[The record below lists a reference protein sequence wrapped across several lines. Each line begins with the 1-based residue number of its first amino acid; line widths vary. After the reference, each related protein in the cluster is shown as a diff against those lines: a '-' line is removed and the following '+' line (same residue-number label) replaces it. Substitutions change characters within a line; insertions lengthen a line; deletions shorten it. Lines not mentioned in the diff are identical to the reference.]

1 VVGDARFERA
11 GNLAGGSV
19 NGVGTA
25 TLMDALSRAS
35 TASPGPRQHE
45 LRGVAE
51 SVGAARRLV
60 AHALPGCPRADDLV
74 QAVSELA
81 TSAIEWSASGEG
93 GAFGVRVRLAP
104 RWARIEV
111 RDSGPALLPVGER
124 NGWGL
129 GIVAALTDR
138 FGSASDADGTHV
150 VWAEVTWPHPPP
162 KAEQPAPSASERPAP
177 SASERP
183 APSASERPAPSASE
197 RPAPS
202 AAEQPAPSAPE
213 PVP

>member
-1 VVGDARFERA
+1 VVTNARFERA

-19 NGVGTA
+19 NGEGTA
-25 TLMDALSRAS
+25 TLMDALS
-35 TASPGPRQHE
+35 TASIACPGAKQHE

-60 AHALPGCPRADDLV
+60 AQALPGCPRADDLV

-111 RDSGPALLPVGER
+111 RDSGPERRLAGQRSGWEPAL
-124 NGWGL
+124 
-129 GIVAALTDR
+129 VAALTDR
-138 FGSASDADGTHV
+138 FGSATNADGTHLA
-150 VWAEVTWPHPPP
+150 WAEVTWP
-162 KAEQPAPSASERPAP
+162 APARTTT
-177 SASERP
+177 
-183 APSASERPAPSASE
+183 
-197 RPAPS
+197 
-202 AAEQPAPSAPE
+202 
-213 PVP
+213 